1 MPGGPKDAAS
11 SRGTSSNDGSVKDVD
26 CIHFLQWSLPRLGL
40 RWAGFRRVRGQVC
53 KRLRRRLAALS
64 LKDLSDYRALLAADE
79 GEWRQLDGLCR
90 VSISRFYRDQGVWRW
105 LERDLLPQLAVQA
118 SARGETRLRI
128 WSAGCAS
135 GEEPYTLA
143 LMFAFGD
150 TPKSCEPEIL
160 ATDADPH
167 LLARARRACYPGSSL
182 RELPAKWRAAFE
194 RSGEEFCL
202 RPEYRTPVRF
212 LAQDIRRE
220 VPTGRF
226 DLVLCRNLVFTYF
239 QAPLQAAIARRLTD
253 VLVPGG
259 LLLLGSHESLP
270 EAVPG
275 LVQERRW
282 LHRREMA

>member
-1 MPGGPKDAAS
+1 MKDA
-11 SRGTSSNDGSVKDVD
+11 D
-26 CIHFLQWSLPRLGL
+26 CIHFLQWALPRLGL

-53 KRLRRRLAALS
+53 KRLRRRLAALG
-64 LKDLSDYRALLAADE
+64 LKDLSDYRALLEADAA
-79 GEWRQLDGLCR
+79 EWRQLDGLCR
-90 VSISRFYRDQGVWRW
+90 VSVSRFYRDQGVWRC

-143 LMFAFGD
+143 LMFALGD
-150 TPKSCEPEIL
+150 TPKSGEPEIL

-194 RSGEEFCL
+194 RSGDEFCL
-202 RPEYRTPVRF
+202 SPEYRTPVRF
-212 LAQDIRRE
+212 LAQDIRRD
-220 VPTGRF
+220 VPDGRF

-239 QAPLQAAIARRLTD
+239 EAPLQAVIAGRLAE

-275 LVQERRW
+275 LVQERPW
-282 LHRREMA
+282 LHRRKMT

>member
-1 MPGGPKDAAS
+1 VNDA
-11 SRGTSSNDGSVKDVD
+11 D
-26 CIHFLQWSLPRLGL
+26 CTHFLQWVLPRLGL

-53 KRLRRRLAALS
+53 KRLGRRLAVLG
-64 LKDLSDYRALLAADE
+64 LKDLSDYRALLNRDAQ
-79 GEWRQLDGLCR
+79 EWRKLDGLCR
-90 VSISRFYRDQGVWRW
+90 VSVSRFYRDQGVWRD
-105 LERDLLPQLAVQA
+105 LERDLLPRLMAQVL
-118 SARGETRLRI
+118 ARGESRLRI

-143 LMFAFGD
+143 LMFALGD

-167 LLARARRACYPGSSL
+167 LLGRARRACYPPTSL
-182 RELPAKWRAAFE
+182 RELPETWHVAFE
-194 RSGEEFCL
+194 KAGDEFCL
-202 RPEYRTPVRF
+202 SPEYRIPVQF
-212 LAQDIRRE
+212 LAQDIRRD
-220 VPTGRF
+220 VPDGRF

-239 QAPLQAAIARRLTD
+239 EEPLQAAIAGPLAE

-275 LVQERRW
+275 LVQERPW
-282 LHRREMA
+282 LHRREMT